1 LVKDQSILYL
11 KNDPDPCYGILH
23 DQFFHF
29 FNVERY
35 GDFGIKRLLRKLW
48 INDREIFGKV
58 GLRIRNISVRTDMIG
73 IQIWIN
79 FSTFPVLRDKAF

>member
-1 LVKDQSILYL
+1 MEYYMISFSISSTWR
-11 KNDPDPCYGILH
+11 DT
-23 DQFFHF
+23 
-29 FNVERY
+29 